1 LGLRKDYEVGDW
13 VVFRKQ
19 KRGVAPSPRAKNVR
33 PAQHGDDYGYEIEK
47 YWCVCGKLAGNR
59 IEVVT
64 RRGKR
69 HVVECADPRLRLA
82 NWLER
87 WFLAARFPRPT
98 PRPSETGHE

>member
-1 LGLRKDYEVGDW
+1 LSKDYEVGDW

-19 KRGVAPSPRAKNVR
+19 KRGVAPSPRAKNLR
-33 PAQHGDDYGYEIEK
+33 PAQHGDEYGYEIEK
-47 YWCVCGKLAGNR
+47 YWCVCGKLPGGR

-69 HVVECADPRLRLA
+69 HVVDSSDPRLRLA

-87 WFLAARFPRPT
+87 WFLAAKFPSVTPKATEPT
-98 PRPSETGHE
+98 EE